1 MNRLHRAG
9 SAAILG
15 ALAGLASLPAAAQ
28 GSDDWR
34 FGAQIYGYFPSL
46 SGESN
51 FKGSGGSPDVTVD
64 VDKIIDNIKFVMM
77 GSFEAKKGRW
87 GGFTDLMYLDVGSN
101 KSGTRDLSIGGIEI
115 PATASASVNYDLK
128 GWIWTIAGEYAM
140 VSQPGMTMDVFAG
153 ARMVDLEQDI
163 NWGLEGNIGGIPTAG
178 RTGDSNVSRT
188 NWDGIIG
195 VKGRW
200 HFGADNRW
208 FVPYYVDVGTGDS
221 DLTWQAMAGI
231 GYSWK
236 SMDVVGVVALP
247 RLRYRVGPAVHRA
260 EPQRAAAG
268 RGLPLV
274 RTGRN
279 PSRAAT
285 DAHSTH
291 KGTPCNRHFATRS
304 APRASRRS

>member
-1 MNRLHRAG
+1 MNTLHRTG
-9 SAAILG
+9 CAAILG

-28 GSDDWR
+28 GGGDWR
-34 FGAQIYGYFPSL
+34 FGVQLYGYFPSL
-46 SGESN
+46 GGESN
-51 FKGSGGSPDVTVD
+51 FPGNGTSPDVSVD

-87 GGFTDLMYLDVGSN
+87 GGFTDLIYMDVGSN
-101 KSGTRDLSIGGIEI
+101 KSDTRDLSIGGIQI
-115 PATASASVNYDLK
+115 PGTASASVNYDLK

-200 HFGADNRW
+200 HFGADHRW
-208 FVPYYVDVGTGDS
+208 FVPYYLDVGTGDS
-221 DLTWQAMAGI
+221 DLTWQAMAGL

-236 SMDVVGVVALP
+236 SIDVVGSWRYLAYDFGSGKPFTELNLNGPQLSVVF
-247 RLRYRVGPAVHRA
+247 RW
-260 EPQRAAAG
+260 
-268 RGLPLV
+268 
-274 RTGRN
+274 
-279 PSRAAT
+279 
-285 DAHSTH
+285 
-291 KGTPCNRHFATRS
+291 
-304 APRASRRS
+304 

>member
-9 SAAILG
+9 GAAILG

-34 FGAQIYGYFPSL
+34 FGVQLYGYLPSL

-51 FKGSGGSPDVTVD
+51 FPGNGTSPDVTVD

-87 GGFTDLMYLDVGSN
+87 GGFTDLIYMDVGSN
-101 KSGTRDLSIGGIEI
+101 KSGTRDLSIGGIEV
-115 PATASASVNYDLK
+115 PGTASASVNYDLK
-128 GWIWTIAGEYAM
+128 GWIWTIAGEYAL

-163 NWGLEGNIGGIPTAG
+163 NWGLEGNIGGIPAPG
-178 RTGDSNVSRT
+178 RTGESSVGRT
-188 NWDGIIG
+188 NWDGIVG

-200 HFGADNRW
+200 HFGNDNRW
-208 FVPYYVDVGTGDS
+208 FVPYYVDVGTGES

-236 SMDVVGVVALP
+236 HWEV
-247 RLRYRVGPAVHRA
+247 
-260 EPQRAAAG
+260 AAAWRYLDYDMGSG
-268 RGLPLV
+268 RPFSELSLNGPQLAV
-274 RTGRN
+274 AYRW
-279 PSRAAT
+279 
-285 DAHSTH
+285 
-291 KGTPCNRHFATRS
+291 
-304 APRASRRS
+304 